1 MADTKKRKQTKA
13 AKAVEKA
20 KDERIKK
27 EYLAIRRN
35 LSAMAPKVKKF
46 NESLMQRAAFM
57 RITLEDLEIA
67 INENGP
73 VSEYKNGENQ
83 WGTKKS
89 PEVEV
94 YTTMAKN
101 YAAIMKQLLDLIPK
115 EEEKPHIDEFDKFVV
130 SR

>member
-1 MADTKKRKQTKA
+1 MADAKKRKQTKA

>member
-1 MADTKKRKQTKA
+1 MADTKKKKQTKA